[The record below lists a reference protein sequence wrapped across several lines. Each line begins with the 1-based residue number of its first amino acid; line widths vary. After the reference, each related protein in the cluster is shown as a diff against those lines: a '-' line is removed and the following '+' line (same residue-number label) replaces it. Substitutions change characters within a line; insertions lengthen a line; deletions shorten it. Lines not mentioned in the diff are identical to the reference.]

1 MNVISSCSL
10 RPEDHIS
17 LQLFSFKQVQIYCF
31 FLNAEM
37 LIITMFNF
45 NDLMHA
51 NCVNNH
57 NYQPNDL
64 VPKLETSLI
73 DWVFQQTVYTI
84 HI

>member
-1 MNVISSCSL
+1 
-10 RPEDHIS
+10 
-17 LQLFSFKQVQIYCF
+17 
-31 FLNAEM
+31 M